1 MVTQVEYLII
11 HPWNIA
17 IDNSDCLYVTEAVN
31 KLIQKFTADGE
42 FLEFLG
48 LFSEAVNNKNTQ
60 YIPDSKVYGANMGP
74 TWALSV
80 PGGPHVGPI
89 NLAIRD
95 VM

>member
-42 FLEFLG
+42 FLG
-48 LFSEAVNNKNTQ
+48 LFREPVINKNTQ
-60 YIPDSKVYGANMGP
+60 YIPDSKVFMGP
-74 TWALSV
+74 IWGP
-80 PGGPHVGPI
+80 PGPCRSQVGPM
-89 NLAIRD
+89 LAP
-95 VM
+95 